1 LPIAVRS
8 TFSLEGVEFVASI
21 ETVMHDFLVGLV
33 FVAMVM
39 TPCVVALTVKRHDA
53 DSK

>member
-1 LPIAVRS
+1 MSPPI
-8 TFSLEGVEFVASI
+8 EM
-21 ETVMHDFLVGLV
+21 ETVMHDFLVGLL

-39 TPCVVALTVKRHDA
+39 TPCVLALTTPLGGD

>member
-1 LPIAVRS
+1 
-8 TFSLEGVEFVASI
+8 
-21 ETVMHDFLVGLV
+21 MHDFVVGLV

-39 TPCVVALTVKRHDA
+39 TPCVVALTTKLEDV